1 MLKDLGILLG
11 GVFVGAV
18 AAEVIR
24 KKCPALGDKLHTKI
38 CNVTSGVKEAFKAGY
53 ENATQ
58 PRQTVEVAAETVSD
72 IGVEPA

>member
-1 MLKDLGILLG
+1 MFKNLGILLG
-11 GVFVGAV
+11 AVFVGAV
-18 AAEVIR
+18 AVEIIR

-58 PRQTVEVAAETVSD
+58 PRQTAET
-72 IGVEPA
+72 IVEPAQLKNS

>member
-1 MLKDLGILLG
+1 MLKNLGILLG

-18 AAEVIR
+18 AAEIIR
-24 KKCPALGDKLHTKI
+24 KKCPDIGDKLHTKI
-38 CNVTSGVKEAFKAGY
+38 CNVSSGVREAFKAGY

-58 PRQTVEVAAETVSD
+58 PRQAAEVVAETASY